1 VEDLVLQMKAL
12 GIDRVANFPF
22 PTPPPAE
29 ALQAAEKTLQGLGA
43 LSPLGSIT
51 AMGHTMS
58 QLPVA
63 PRYARML
70 TLGHQHGCLPYL
82 ISLVSALSVKEL
94 FVDSDQSLEEGERG
108 GREERRRL
116 EALRRSWVGKGEFHQ
131 LGDLSVLLRAVGAWD
146 YVGGRKDF
154 CQRNGLRH
162 RAMTEVAKLRRQLT
176 NTVNAVCSDIDLA
189 IDPKLAPPTQK
200 QARLL
205 RQIVLSGLGDHVA
218 RKIATGHMAAE
229 DKKRLRFSYQ
239 VCACVR
245 GCLLTDSV

>member
-94 FVDSDQSLEEGERG
+94 FVDSDQSLEEVSYVHP
-108 GREERRRL
+108 L
-116 EALRRSWVGKGEFHQ
+116 P
-131 LGDLSVLLRAVGAWD
+131 LS
-146 YVGGRKDF
+146 
-154 CQRNGLRH
+154 
-162 RAMTEVAKLRRQLT
+162 
-176 NTVNAVCSDIDLA
+176 
-189 IDPKLAPPTQK
+189 
-200 QARLL
+200 
-205 RQIVLSGLGDHVA
+205 
-218 RKIATGHMAAE
+218 
-229 DKKRLRFSYQ
+229 
-239 VCACVR
+239 
-245 GCLLTDSV
+245 